1 MTPPQTTDAATA
13 SQYADAVYGN
23 DGNAPLLRLLPP
35 EARVILDVGCGAGDN
50 AARLRRERPGV
61 VVHGLTLGHEERALA
76 APHMD
81 ACHICDVEADALPAD
96 VAATTYDAVL
106 LSHVLE
112 HLRHPAVVLRR
123 LAERLR
129 PGGVVLIAV
138 PNVMAWR
145 QRAKLAAGQFR
156 YTEHGVMDR
165 THLHFYTFETAATE
179 LLGGVPELELVR
191 TATDGAVPLGPLRRV
206 LLTPAQRERADRAAS
221 DRWPGL
227 FSRQILLLARR
238 TDARRTDA

>member
-1 MTPPQTTDAATA
+1 MTTPRTTEAATA
-13 SQYADAVYGN
+13 SQYADAVYEN
-23 DGNAPLLRLLPP
+23 VGNAPLLALLPP
-35 EARVILDVGCGAGDN
+35 DARVILDVGCGAGDN

-61 VVHGLTLGHEERALA
+61 VVHGLTLSHEERARALA
-76 APHMD
+76 HMD
-81 ACHICDVEADALPAD
+81 ACHICDVEADALPAE
-96 VAATTYDAVL
+96 VAATAYDAIL

-145 QRAKLAAGQFR
+145 QRARLAAGQFR
-156 YTEHGVMDR
+156 YTETGVMDR
-165 THLHFYTFETAATE
+165 THLHFYTFETAARE
-179 LLGGVPELELVR
+179 LLGGVSELELVQ

-206 LLTPAQRERADRAAS
+206 LLTDAQRERADHVATA
-221 DRWPGL
+221 RWPGL
-227 FSRQILLLARR
+227 FSRQILLVARR
-238 TDARRTDA
+238 VAA